1 LFLFLQKRRSTT
13 LRTLFIFAWVTWRVS
28 CARQGLLAF
37 RVHLGSPSGFVG
49 TFSFLWFFLFVC
61 LRPVFCVPGF
71 VSFFGL
77 SILDCLFGFL
87 WRLFYIQH
95 NSLSVLSIPSHFH
108 ITYTCIYYSLQ
119 ANCKVGANN
128 SLNGIFKSVIG
139 RSPSWNGYPVRMVFL
154 KNVCVCH
161 NGNISYSN
169 LQI

>member
-1 LFLFLQKRRSTT
+1 VRGRDCLPF
-13 LRTLFIFAWVTWRVS
+13 VCTW
-28 CARQGLLAF
+28 
-37 RVHLGSPSGFVG
+37 VHLRVLLGPLVFYG
-49 TFSFLWFFLFVC
+49 FFLFVC

-77 SILDCLFGFL
+77 SILDCPFGFL

-154 KNVCVCH
+154 KNVRVCH